1 MKRLLF
7 YVLIAATAWYGW
19 KHYGS
24 LRTGGENQATVVNQ
38 SAHALER
45 LRLKA
50 GGETVVI
57 ERLEVGASDTRPFRG
72 GVDATF
78 EMVWEYNGLMG
89 TMRWSGGAITTGP
102 LKMHHTFLVGD
113 NGSVVWNS
121 EVLAAKK

>member
-1 MKRLLF
+1 ML
-7 YVLIAATAWYGW
+7 VGATAWYGW
-19 KHYGS
+19 NHYGS
-24 LRTGGENQATVVNQ
+24 LRIGGESQVTVVNQ

-50 GGETVVI
+50 GPETVVI
-57 ERLEVGASDTRPFRG
+57 ERLEVGARDTRPFKG

-89 TMRWSGGAITTGP
+89 TRRWSGGTVTSGP
-102 LKMHHTFLVGD
+102 LKMSHTFLVGD